1 MVKNAG
7 QMELITKDN
16 TLREL
21 NKVKEYFIGLMVLF
35 MKAIFKQDEY
45 KVKECIN
52 GMMEGYILDNGKKI
66 KCMEKEYLHD

>member
-7 QMELITKDN
+7 QMALITKDN

-35 MKAIFKQDEY
+35 MKVIFKQDEY

-52 GMMEGYILDNGKKI
+52 GMTEEYILDNGKKI
-66 KCMEKEYLHD
+66 KCMEKEYLHG